1 MGQIIE
7 IIIFSIYMI
16 TYLFIDEGNFINI
29 IIEYVKSVNIYIKGS
44 LVTEKKRR
52 DELLNN
58 FNDDSNYIFFGIKYT
73 NYPKIN
79 RNNVYFVNLEPLT
92 CDGKYSNFNFLQE
105 VINFNKKFT
114 NINLLD
120 YSRGN
125 INILNKYNIKSE
137 YLPYYI
143 NNEEIKN
150 FDKEYDLCTCC
161 SWNKRISEIYTPLSQ
176 IYKSCSIG
184 NPAKWGDERDDILFR
199 SKVLINLHHR
209 EKDYNILQE
218 LRITR
223 CILNKIIVISEHA
236 IDDYLYPL
244 NAYVIFCD
252 YGNIVD
258 KTKEVLSNYNEY
270 YDKIYKNMDYEE
282 VKKKYEKHLI
292 KL

>member
-1 MGQIIE
+1 MR
-7 IIIFSIYMI
+7 S
-16 TYLFIDEGNFINI
+16 YLFIQSEIGVFEKIL
-29 IIEYVKSVNIYIKGS
+29 IEYVKSVNIYIKGS

-58 FNDDSNYIFFGIKYT
+58 FNEDYNYIFFSINYT
-73 NYPKIN
+73 NFPKIN
-79 RNNVYFVNLEPLT
+79 KKNVYFVNLEPLT
-92 CDGKYSNFNFLQE
+92 CDGKYTKFNFLQE

-125 INILNKYNIKSE
+125 INILNKYNIKSD

-161 SWNKRISEIYTPLSQ
+161 SWNERISEIYTPLSK
-176 IYKSCSIG
+176 IYKSYSIG
-184 NPAKWGDERDDILFR
+184 RPIKWGKERDDILFR
-199 SKVLINLHHR
+199 CKVLINLHHR

-236 IDDYLYPL
+236 MDDNLYPL
-244 NAYVIFCD
+244 NAYIIFCD

-282 VKKKYEKHLI
+282 VKKKYEQHLI

>member
-1 MGQIIE
+1 
-7 IIIFSIYMI
+7 MI
-16 TYLFIDEGNFINI
+16 TYLFIDEGNFMNI
-29 IIEYVKSVNIYIKGS
+29 IIEYVQSVNIYIKGS

-161 SWNKRISEIYTPLSQ
+161 SWNKRISEIYTPLSK

-184 NPAKWGDERDDILFR
+184 NPVKWGEERDDILFR

-236 IDDYLYPL
+236 MDDNLYPL

-258 KTKEVLSNYNEY
+258 NTKEVLNNYNEY

-282 VKKKYEKHLI
+282 IKKIYEQHLI